1 MVINSPETKVG
12 LFTLAAL
19 FILGGVFFWLN
30 GLELFQPGYE
40 LEAVFDRIE
49 DLRPGAPVK
58 LQGVDVGRISRIYF
72 ENYKVIVEMRI
83 RPQFE
88 IPRNVVAI
96 IATAG
101 VVGDKYLELILLEPG
116 ETPGD
121 ETRIKGKNPHTMDQF
136 YETASEVINSI
147 KQIAESVEA
156 LTADREMHR
165 HLKSSLARFDRISKN
180 LESITGS
187 PEMLQIIQKAALAM
201 EQLNRA
207 TIIANRFLEQIEAN
221 GETAADIKETLANAE
236 KISANLDQF
245 TALMVKNGP
254 ELELLIKDARQTLQT
269 INQAVVKI
277 NEALEGLS
285 GTEDPSQVKQ
295 SIKAAVEAAGKI
307 SKYVEAFEE
316 LKIENKVGAGH
327 RDPTGLIVNYQMDI
341 NLNRERKLLL
351 GVEDI
356 GAANLASL
364 QVGLKYPSAL
374 GRFGLYRNEVGLGLD
389 YLPTPNLTLGVD
401 LWDTES
407 TNIGLSSSYQFNED
421 WAVKFSA
428 SQNFD
433 TTDRTWAVECWRKF

>member
-12 LFTLAAL
+12 LFTLTAL
-19 FILGGVFFWLN
+19 FVLGGIFFWLN

-121 ETRIKGKNPHTMDQF
+121 ENRIKGKNPYTMDQF

-180 LESITGS
+180 LESITGG
-187 PEMLQIIQKAALAM
+187 PEMLQMIQKAALAV

-236 KISANLDQF
+236 RISANLDQF

-277 NEALEGLS
+277 NEALEGLTGS
-285 GTEDPSQVKQ
+285 GDPSQVKQ
-295 SIKAAVEAAGKI
+295 SIKAAAAAAGKI

-316 LKIENKVGAGH
+316 FKIENKVGAGH
-327 RDPTGLIVNYQMDI
+327 QDPTGLIVNYQMDI
-341 NLNRERKLLL
+341 NLNRKRKLLL

-407 TNIGLSSSYQFNED
+407 TNIGLSSSYRFNED
-421 WAVKFSA
+421 WTVKFSA

>member
-1 MVINSPETKVG
+1 MVGNSPEIKVG
-12 LFTLAAL
+12 LFTLTAL
-19 FILGGVFFWLN
+19 LALGGIFFWLN
-30 GLELFQPGYE
+30 GTGLFQQGYE

-58 LQGVDVGRISRIYF
+58 LQGVDVGRISRVYF
-72 ENYKVIVEMRI
+72 ENYKVIVQMRI

-88 IPRNVVAI
+88 IPRNVQAV

-101 VVGDKYLELILLEPG
+101 VVGDKYLELILTEPG
-116 ETPGD
+116 EYPTD
-121 ETRIKGKNPHTMDQF
+121 EKRVMGKNPYTMDQF

-156 LTADREMHR
+156 LTADREMHG
-165 HLKSSLARFDRISKN
+165 HLKSTLARFDRITKN
-180 LESITGS
+180 LESITGG
-187 PEMLQIIQKAALAM
+187 PELLQIIQKAALAM
-201 EQLNRA
+201 EQLNQA
-207 TIIANRFLEQIEAN
+207 TIIAHRFLEQLEAN
-221 GETAADIKETLANAE
+221 GATAAEIRETLANAE
-236 KISANLDQF
+236 RISANLDQF
-245 TALMVKNGP
+245 TALMMKNGP

-269 INQAVVKI
+269 INQAVTNI

-285 GTEDPSQVKQ
+285 NTEDPSQVKQ

-316 LKIENKVGAGH
+316 FKIENKVGAGH
-327 RDPTGLIVNYQMDI
+327 RDQTGLIVNYQMDV

-356 GAANLASL
+356 GAANLASI

-389 YLPTPNLTLGVD
+389 YLPTTNLTLGVD

-407 TNIGLSSSYQFNED
+407 TNIGLSSSYRFNED
-421 WAVKFSA
+421 WSVKLSA

-433 TTDRTWAVECWRKF
+433 TTDRTWTVECWRKF

>member
-147 KQIAESVEA
+147 KQIAKSVEA

-269 INQAVVKI
+269 INQAVIKI

-316 LKIENKVGAGH
+316 FKIENKVGAGR